1 MNIISTRLECF
12 LFYNLCFRIFL
23 LNICHFKTFFSP
35 LLRYRPINSRE
46 RSIHSNEVVKVVSDR
61 EVVVK
66 QTLDNRMTKKFTFD
80 RAFGP
85 DSKQADVYQVVV
97 APLIN
102 EVLSGYNCTVF
113 AYGQTGT
120 GKTHTMIGDE
130 TPQSTSSYED
140 VSISLL
146 LLFLCCV
153 FLLLLSSH
161 FYFVYLQR
169 TFLFEFFFC

>member
-1 MNIISTRLECF
+1 MLNFFIIFSV
-12 LFYNLCFRIFL
+12 LFFNFQKYQHFFPIFVVVA
-23 LNICHFKTFFSP
+23 I
-35 LLRYRPINSRE
+35 RPINSRE

-66 QTLDNRMTKKFTFD
+66 QTPDNRMTKKFTFD

-120 GKTHTMIGDE
+120 GKTHTMIGDDS
-130 TPQSTSSYED
+130 PQSSSSYED
-140 VSISLL
+140 VSGFPL
-146 LLFLCCV
+146 
-153 FLLLLSSH
+153 
-161 FYFVYLQR
+161 
-169 TFLFEFFFC
+169 

>member
-23 LNICHFKTFFSP
+23 LNICHFKKHFSP
-35 LLRYRPINSRE
+35 LLLCRPINSRE

-146 LLFLCCV
+146 LLFLCCA
-153 FLLLLSSH
+153 FCCCCLPIFTLHIFNGL
-161 FYFVYLQR
+161 FYLN
-169 TFLFEFFFC
+169 FFC